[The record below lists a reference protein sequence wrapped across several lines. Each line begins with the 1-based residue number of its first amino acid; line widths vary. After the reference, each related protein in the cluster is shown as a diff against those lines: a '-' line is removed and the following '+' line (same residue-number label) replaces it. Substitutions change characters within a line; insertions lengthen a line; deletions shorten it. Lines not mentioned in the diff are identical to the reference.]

1 MNMKC
6 CLPSK
11 LICLAICV
19 ASSLGSF
26 AQSNRVNLLFN
37 YGPLAARLSPYVQKA
52 QMALYDRQKAATL
65 LQNRPVKLNLGF
77 RFEDADWELELEQ
90 NDLFSPG
97 FAVTTGT
104 HPQEKYA
111 YNGNTVLHYK
121 GRIKGKPRSFAAI
134 SILNNQLIGVI
145 ADEKGNIN
153 IGLVKDA
160 PTAGEHIIYRE
171 SDLRI
176 TNEFACGAD
185 DNGLANSTPLPT
197 YDAPPSLAATLNAE
211 PVDMY
216 FEADNSVYANNGS
229 NVTNVVNYVTSL
241 FNVVRTLYDNDSVN
255 VKISG
260 IKVWNT
266 VDPYA
271 GTANTSTALTAF
283 SSGMSN
289 GFPGDLA
296 HLLSQ
301 RGLGGGRAYID
312 VLCSSNSFKTGVSGN
327 LSNSFGAF
335 PVYSWSVMVITHE
348 TGHNMGSP
356 HTQSCSWPG
365 GAIDNCYTTEGGC
378 AAGPAPVNGGTIMS
392 YCHLTGYGINLANG
406 FGPLP
411 GERVRSRIRNSTC
424 INPSVYFETTFQSVT
439 EETADVDNGC
449 LDYKLLTTKLN
460 IPYKPSQ
467 PAGITLVPTGNA
479 GLVIGA
485 NADVEISPMSFVL
498 DSANL
503 SQTISLK
510 VYNDA
515 LIENLE
521 TLTLNFNLNANGGNA
536 VKRTSN
542 FVYSLNITSLDHRP
556 DSSANEPL
564 FYESFDTVT
573 TGLGAWTQ
581 AVVYGNPSP
590 NRWVIRNSGDT
601 LFPSKSAYISNN
613 GTAYA
618 YSGTTAADSVVVRLI
633 SPAINASGFSDM
645 RLGYW
650 YKCNGETIFINGGSG
665 TSGGLNGVDFG
676 RVYYSVNDGATWVL
690 LKDNIAGRN
699 FKNLDDIA
707 LPAAANN
714 SPALRIAFEWSNSTA
729 TVNNPPLLIDS
740 ITIKGTSVTA
750 IQTAAHVANDVE
762 APFGPNATVHFY
774 NPVTKNIMASLQNLS
789 SHDFGCARVE
799 LLRTGAGASV
809 AWSALADE
817 QVSTKA
823 YRITATN
830 NNASAPYRLT
840 LYYTNSEVAA
850 WMAATGNDMGSI
862 YIVKTDSNITQLP
875 PATPPVFC
883 TNKAAAAYGPAL
895 HTAISGDFTGFSSFA
910 LAKPVAAPLCP
921 GSNISYA
928 ANITGTGYR
937 WQVNTGSGYVDVV
950 NGGVYAG
957 ASTDTLRLVAP
968 PTSYYGYK
976 FRCVVTTGTG
986 VVNSQEYLIKFGVS
1000 WQGGLSKVWE
1010 SPGNWGCG
1018 ILPDANTDVYVNG
1031 GTSFYPEVSANTTIR
1046 SLSTKPGTTVTVK
1059 NGAVLTVRQ

>member
-1 MNMKC
+1 MNVKC
-6 CLPSK
+6 YLPAK
-11 LICLAICV
+11 FICLLFSMAL
-19 ASSLGSF
+19 ALGAW
-26 AQSNRVNLLFN
+26 AQTNRVNLLAH
-37 YGPLAARLSPYVQKA
+37 YAPLPVRLSPYVQKA
-52 QMALYDRQKAATL
+52 EIAIYDRQKAAAL
-65 LQNRPVKLNLGF
+65 LQNRPARLNLGF
-77 RFEDADWELELEQ
+77 RFENADWELELEQ

-104 HPQEKYA
+104 HPQDKYA
-111 YNGNTVLHYK
+111 YDPTTVLHYK
-121 GRIKGKPRSFAAI
+121 GRIKGKPRSIVAV
-134 SILNNQLIGVI
+134 SILNNQLVGVL

-160 PTAGEHIIYRE
+160 ATEGEHIIYRE

-176 TNEFACGAD
+176 ANEFSCGTED
-185 DNGLANSTPLPT
+185 DAMANSTPIPT
-197 YDAPPSLAATLNAE
+197 YDAPPTLAATLNAE

-216 FEADNSVYANNGS
+216 FEADNSVYVNNSS

-241 FNVVRTLYDNDSVN
+241 FNVMRTLYDNDSVN
-255 VKISG
+255 VKISA

-271 GTANTSTALTAF
+271 GTANTSTALSAFGTA
-283 SSGMSN
+283 MSN

-312 VLCSSNSFKTGVSGN
+312 VLCSSNSVKTGVSGN

-335 PVYSWSVMVITHE
+335 PVYSWSAMVITHE

-392 YCHLTGYGINLANG
+392 YCHLVAAGINFANG

-449 LDYKLLTTKLN
+449 LDYKLLTTKLS

-467 PAGITLVPTGNA
+467 PAGITLVPTGNT

-503 SQTISLK
+503 SQTIQLK

-515 LIENLE
+515 LIENAE

-536 VKRTSN
+536 VKRTSS
-542 FVYSLNITSLDHRP
+542 FVHTLNIASLDHRP
-556 DSSANEPL
+556 DSSVNEPL

-581 AVVYGNPSP
+581 TVVYGNTSP

-618 YSGTTAADSVVVRLI
+618 YSGTTANDSTVVRLI
-633 SPAINASGFSDM
+633 SPSINATSFSDM

-650 YKCNGETIFINGGSG
+650 YKCNGETVFVNGG

-676 RVYYSVNDGATWVL
+676 RVYCSADDGATWILVR
-690 LKDNIAGRN
+690 DNLAGRN
-699 FKNLDDIA
+699 FKNLDDVA
-707 LPAAANN
+707 LPAAVNN
-714 SPALRIAFEWSNSTA
+714 SATLRIAFEWKNST
-729 TVNNPPLLIDS
+729 TVVNNPPFLIDS

-750 IQTAAHVANDVE
+750 IQTTAHVANNAE
-762 APFGPNATVHFY
+762 APFGPHATVHFY

-799 LLRTGAGASV
+799 LLRTGEGASV
-809 AWSALADE
+809 AWSALTDE
-817 QVSTKA
+817 KVSAKA

-830 NNASAPYRLT
+830 NNPSAPYKLT
-840 LYYTNSEVAA
+840 LYYTNSEVAG
-850 WMAATGNDMGSI
+850 WMAATGNDLGSMSL
-862 YIVKTDSNITQLP
+862 VKTDSNITASSP
-875 PATPPVFC
+875 VSAPVFC
-883 TNKAAAAYGPAL
+883 TNKVVAGYGPAG
-895 HTAISGDFTGFSSFA
+895 HTAISGNFTGFSSFA
-910 LAKPVAAPLCP
+910 LAKPFAAPLCP
-921 GSNISYA
+921 GSNVRYA
-928 ANITGTGYR
+928 ANVVGSAYR
-937 WQVNTGSGYVDVV
+937 WQVNTGSGYVDVL

-957 ASTDTLRLVAP
+957 ASTDTLRLTAP

-986 VVNSQEYLIKFGVS
+986 TVNSEEYQIKFGAT
-1000 WQGGLSKVWE
+1000 WLGGLSKVWE
-1010 SPGNWGCG
+1010 SPGNWACG
-1018 ILPDANTDVYVNG
+1018 VLPDANTDVYING
-1031 GTSFYPEVSANTTIR
+1031 DASFYPELSVNATIR
-1046 SLSTKPGTTVTVK
+1046 SLSTKPGTTVTVV
-1059 NGAVLTVRQ
+1059 NGAVLTVLK

>member
-1 MNMKC
+1 MKR
-6 CLPSK
+6 CLLPK
-11 LICLAICV
+11 LLCLAIAI
-19 ASSLGSF
+19 ASGLGAA
-26 AQSNRVNLLFN
+26 AQSNRANLLAN
-37 YGPLAARLSPYVQKA
+37 YTPLATRLAPFVQKG
-52 QMALYDRQKAATL
+52 QMAIYDRQKAATL
-65 LQNRPVKLNLGF
+65 LQNRPPMLQLGF
-77 RFEDADWELELEQ
+77 RFENTDWELELVQ
-90 NDLFSPG
+90 NDLFSPS

-104 HPQEKYA
+104 HPHDKFA
-111 YNGNTVLHYK
+111 YDPTTVLHYK
-121 GRIKGKPRSFAAI
+121 GRIKGKPRSFAAV
-134 SILNNQLIGVI
+134 SILNNQLVGVI

-176 TNEFACGAD
+176 ANEFSCGTD
-185 DNGLANSTPLPT
+185 EEEGANSTSLPT
-197 YDAPPSLAATLNAE
+197 YDAPPTLAATLNSE

-216 FEADNSVYANNGS
+216 YEADNSMYVNNSS

-283 SSGMSN
+283 SSAMAN

-312 VLCSSNSFKTGVSGN
+312 VLCSGNSVKTGVDGN
-327 LSNSFGAF
+327 LSNSFSAF
-335 PVYSWSVMVITHE
+335 PVYSWSAMVITHE
-348 TGHNMGSP
+348 TGHNLGSP

-392 YCHLTGYGINLANG
+392 YCHLVAAGINFANG

-411 GERVRSRIRNSTC
+411 GERIRSRIRTSTC
-424 INPSVYFETTFQSVT
+424 IYPGVYFETTFQSVT

-449 LDYKLLTTKLN
+449 LDYKLMTTKLS

-467 PAGITLVPTGNA
+467 PAGITLVPTGNT

-503 SQTISLK
+503 SQTINIK
-510 VYNDA
+510 VFNDA
-515 LIENLE
+515 LIENVE
-521 TLTLNFNLNANGGNA
+521 SLTLNFNLNANGGNA
-536 VKRTSN
+536 IKRSTST
-542 FVYSLNITSLDHRP
+542 VYTLNITSLDHRP
-556 DSSANEPL
+556 DSSVNEPL

-573 TGLGAWTQ
+573 TGLGAWAQT
-581 AVVYGNPSP
+581 VVYGNPSP
-590 NRWVIRNSGDT
+590 NRWVIRNSGDI

-618 YSGTTAADSVVVRLI
+618 YSGTSATDSTVVRLI
-633 SPAINASGFSDM
+633 SPAINATSFADM

-650 YKCNGETIFINGGSG
+650 YKCNGETFFVNGGAG
-665 TSGGLNGVDFG
+665 TSGGLTGVDFG
-676 RVYYSVNDGATWVL
+676 RVYYSIDNGVSWVL

-699 FKNLDDIA
+699 FKNIEDIA

-714 SPALRIAFEWSNSTA
+714 SSVLRIAFEWSNSTA

-740 ITIKGTSVTA
+740 ITIRGTSVTP
-750 IQTAAHVANDVE
+750 IQTAAHAANNNE
-762 APFGPNATVHFY
+762 APLGPNATVHFY

-799 LLRTGAGASV
+799 LLRTGNGAAA
-809 AWSALADE
+809 AWSALTDE
-817 QVSTKA
+817 KISTKA
-823 YRITATN
+823 YRITTTN
-830 NNASAPYRLT
+830 NNALAPYRLT
-840 LYYTNSEVAA
+840 LYYTNDEVAS
-850 WMAATGNDMGSI
+850 WMAATGNDWSSMG
-862 YIVKTDSNITQLP
+862 IVKTDSNITQLP
-875 PATPPVFC
+875 PVTPPVFA
-883 TNKAAAAYGPAL
+883 TNKVAANYGPAS

-910 LAKPVAAPLCP
+910 LAKPFAAPLCP
-921 GSNISYA
+921 GNNVSYA
-928 ANITGTGYR
+928 ANIAGTGYR

-957 ASTDTLRLVAP
+957 ASADTLRLTAP
-968 PTSYYGYK
+968 PTTYYGYK
-976 FRCVVTTGTG
+976 FRCAVTTGTG
-986 VVNSQEYLIKFGVS
+986 VVNSQEYQLKFGVS
-1000 WQGGLSKVWE
+1000 WLGGLSKVWE
-1010 SPGNWGCG
+1010 SPSNWACG
-1018 ILPDANTDVYVNG
+1018 ILPDANTDVYVNAG
-1031 GTSFYPEVSANTTIR
+1031 ASFYPEVSANVTIR
-1046 SLSTKPGTTVTVK
+1046 SLSTKPGTTVSVV

>member
-1 MNMKC
+1 MKS
-6 CLPSK
+6 CLLPK
-11 LICLAICV
+11 LICLAICI
-19 ASSLGSF
+19 ASSLGAF
-26 AQSNRVNLLFN
+26 AQSNRVNLLAN
-37 YGPLAARLSPYVQKA
+37 YAPLPTRLAPYLQKGQVA
-52 QMALYDRQKAATL
+52 IYDRQRAAAL
-65 LQNRPVKLNLGF
+65 LQNRPATLNMGF
-77 RFEDADWELELEQ
+77 RFENSDWELELEQ
-90 NDLFSPG
+90 NDLFSPS

-104 HPQEKYA
+104 HPQDKFA
-111 YNGNTVLHYK
+111 YDATTVLHYK
-121 GRIKGKPRSFAAI
+121 GRIKGKPRSFAAV
-134 SILNNQLIGVI
+134 SILNNQLVGVM

-176 TNEFACGAD
+176 ANEFSCGTDGEAA
-185 DNGLANSTPLPT
+185 ANSTPIPT
-197 YDAPPSLAATLNAE
+197 YDAPPTLAATLNAE

-216 FEADNSVYANNGS
+216 YEADYSIYTNNSS

-255 VKISG
+255 MKISG

-283 SSGMSN
+283 STAMSN

-312 VLCSSNSFKTGVSGN
+312 VLCSGNSVKTGVDGN

-335 PVYSWSVMVITHE
+335 PVYSWSAMVITHE
-348 TGHNMGSP
+348 TGHNLGSP

-392 YCHLTGYGINLANG
+392 YCHLVAAGINFANG

-411 GERVRSRIRNSTC
+411 GERIRSRIRNSTC
-424 INPSVYFETTFQSVT
+424 INPGVYFETTFQNVT

-449 LDYKLLTTKLN
+449 LDYKLMTTKLS

-479 GLVIGA
+479 GLTIGT

-503 SQTISLK
+503 SQTISVK

-515 LIENLE
+515 SIENVE
-521 TLTLNFNLNANGGNA
+521 SLTLNFNLNANGGNA
-536 VKRTSN
+536 IKRSTST
-542 FVYSLNITSLDHRP
+542 VYTLNITSLDHRP
-556 DSSANEPL
+556 DSSINEPL

-581 AVVYGNPSP
+581 TVVYGNPSP

-618 YSGTTAADSVVVRLI
+618 YSGTTAADSTVVRLI
-633 SPAINASGFSDM
+633 SPTINATSFTNM
-645 RLGYW
+645 RLGYL
-650 YKCNGETIFINGGSG
+650 YRCNGQTVFVNGGSG
-665 TSGGLNGVDFG
+665 TSGGLTGLDVG
-676 RVYYSVNDGATWVL
+676 RVYYSIDNGASFTL

-699 FKNLDDIA
+699 TKSSDDVA

-714 SPALRIAFEWSNSTA
+714 SSTLRIAFEWINSTA
-729 TVNNPPLLIDS
+729 TVNNPPILIDS

-750 IQTAAHVANDVE
+750 IQTATHVANNTE
-762 APFGPNATVHFY
+762 APLGPNATVHFY

-789 SHDFGCARVE
+789 SHDFGCTKVE
-799 LLRTGAGASV
+799 LLRTGSGASV
-809 AWSALADE
+809 SWSALTDE
-817 QVSTKA
+817 KVSAKA
-823 YRITATN
+823 YRITASN

-840 LYYTNSEVAA
+840 LYYTNSEVAS
-850 WMAATGNDMGSI
+850 WMAATGNDISSVS
-862 YIVKTDSNITQLP
+862 IVKTDSNITQMP
-875 PATPPVFC
+875 PASLPVFC
-883 TNKAAAAYGPAL
+883 TNKVTANYGPAA

-910 LAKPVAAPLCP
+910 LAKPIAAPLCP

-928 ANITGTGYR
+928 ASIAGTGYR
-937 WQVNTGSGYVDVV
+937 WQVNTGTGYVDIM

-957 ASTDTLRLVAP
+957 AGSDTLRLTAP
-968 PTSYYGYK
+968 PTGYYGYK

-986 VVNSQEYLIKFGVS
+986 VVNSQEYQIKFGVS
-1000 WQGGLSKVWE
+1000 WLGGLSKLWE
-1010 SPGNWGCG
+1010 SPSNWACG
-1018 ILPDANTDVYVNG
+1018 VLPDANTDVYINAG
-1031 GTSFYPEVSANTTIR
+1031 ASFYPEVSANTTIR
-1046 SLSTKPGTTVTVK
+1046 SLSTKPGTTVSVK
-1059 NGAVLTVRQ
+1059 NGVVLTVRQ